1 MTLSWQ
7 NWRVPLTALFVMLL
21 AACQTNTRIEGPL
34 PETVGPSTP
43 QAETGKTYSEAEILL
58 SLKKLRDVPDTIK
71 TFDGVLAMGNA
82 PLAKTPMI
90 SEWRFAETKNGKSRV
105 MLLQMTSLLSKQN
118 TSSGST
124 LHMHTSKLDL
134 ARSTTDHLT
143 FVRKHASR
151 AEADLL
157 SMEISVDANNDALN
171 VHMPNLK
178 PQHPKGLR
186 KVADFHKAFESVGR
200 MIVSGRSYKQG
211 DVVRRMTFAD
221 FFGNMI
227 PIPKLETE
235 VVSRVIG
242 HAVHR
247 GRPILVVTTEGYI
260 DKAGESLE
268 VLGMSGVDVE
278 TGLVIVANAQ
288 LDIKMKK
295 GRRVLLT
302 TGRDV
307 QFEGRTVMRAQDVSE
322 GFEG

>member
-1 MTLSWQ
+1 MLSWQ
-7 NWRVPLTALFVMLL
+7 AWRVPLTASFVLMI

-34 PETVGPSTP
+34 PETVGPLIP
-43 QAETGKTYSEAEILL
+43 QAEMGTTYSEAEIRLR
-58 SLKKLRDVPDTIK
+58 LKKLHDVPATVKPINGML
-71 TFDGVLAMGNA
+71 TMGNA

-90 SEWRFAETKNGKSRV
+90 SEWRFSETKNGQEKV
-105 MLLQMTSLLSKQN
+105 VLLQMTSLLSKEN
-118 TSSGST
+118 TSPGSV
-124 LHMHTSKLDL
+124 LHVRTSQFDI
-134 ARSTTDHLT
+134 ARSTTDRSA
-143 FVRKHASR
+143 FVRKRVHRSE
-151 AEADLL
+151 AELF
-157 SMEISVDANNDALN
+157 SIEIVVDASNGTQN
-171 VHMPNLK
+171 VRMPNVK
-178 PQHPKGLR
+178 PHHPKGL
-186 KVADFHKAFESVGR
+186 KKLADLHKAFESVGR
-200 MIVSGRSYKQG
+200 LIASGHAYEQG
-211 DVVRRMTFAD
+211 DVVRRMSLDD
-221 FFGNMI
+221 FFGNMV
-227 PIPKLETE
+227 PIPKLEAE

-242 HAVHR
+242 RAVHR

-268 VLGMSGVDVE
+268 VLVMSGVDME